1 VRQSAPTA
9 HADQIVHADLMVHAA
24 RVTLRA
30 LRVGVLDPDATG
42 RPVLTEVPGRHAI
55 ENLAR
60 SAMMPLATMTRWLTP
75 MRYQQS
81 STVLH
86 GAS

>member
-1 VRQSAPTA
+1 MA
-9 HADQIVHADLMVHAA
+9 HAA

-30 LRVGVLDPDATG
+30 LRVGVLDHDAMG

-60 SAMMPLATMTRWLTP
+60 SATTLLATMTPQLTL
-75 MRYQQS
+75 MRYP
-81 STVLH
+81 
-86 GAS
+86 AS

>member
-1 VRQSAPTA
+1 MRLSAPTA
-9 HADQIVHADLMVHAA
+9 HADQIVHAA
-24 RVTLRA
+24 RETLRA
-30 LRVGVLDPDATG
+30 LRVGVLDHDAMG

-60 SAMMPLATMTRWLTP
+60 SAMMPLATMTRWLTR

>member
-1 VRQSAPTA
+1 MA
-9 HADQIVHADLMVHAA
+9 HAGQIVHAA
-24 RVTLRA
+24 RVILRA
-30 LRVGVLDPDATG
+30 LRVGVLDHDAMG

-60 SAMMPLATMTRWLTP
+60 SAMMPLATMTRWLTR

-81 STVLH
+81 WIVLH

>member
-1 VRQSAPTA
+1 M
-9 HADQIVHADLMVHAA
+9 VHAARMAHAA

-30 LRVGVLDPDATG
+30 LRVGVLDHDAMG

-60 SAMMPLATMTRWLTP
+60 SAMMPLVTMTRRLTP
-75 MRYQQS
+75 MRYPLS
-81 STVLH
+81 WIVPH
-86 GAS
+86 GVS

>member
-1 VRQSAPTA
+1 MA
-9 HADQIVHADLMVHAA
+9 HAGQIVHAA
-24 RVTLRA
+24 RVILRA
-30 LRVGVLDPDATG
+30 LRVGVLDHDAMG

-60 SAMMPLATMTRWLTP
+60 SAMMPLATMTRWLTR

-86 GAS
+86 GVS

>member
-1 VRQSAPTA
+1 
-9 HADQIVHADLMVHAA
+9 M
-24 RVTLRA
+24 
-30 LRVGVLDPDATG
+30 G

-75 MRYQQS
+75 MRYPLS
-81 STVLH
+81 WIVLH

>member
-1 VRQSAPTA
+1 MA
-9 HADQIVHADLMVHAA
+9 HAGQIVHVA
-24 RVTLRA
+24 RETLRA
-30 LRVGVLDPDATG
+30 LRVGVLDHDAMG

-60 SAMMPLATMTRWLTP
+60 SAMMPLATMTRWLTR